1 MNGKVKAFGEKKN
14 DEAIDQER
22 NLRDDT
28 QIPET
33 KSPAPSKMLR
43 LPFLY
48 FNTWRSS
55 TVLHDNSFLLETN
68 LLHISLSQPSPTQLE
83 EAILVTNLIARNP
96 LSFSVWSED
105 EKKK

>member
-43 LPFLY
+43 LPFLS
-48 FNTWRSS
+48 FSTWRSS
-55 TVLHDNSFLLETN
+55 TVLHDSSFLLETS
-68 LLHISLSQPSPTQLE
+68 LLHISLSQ
-83 EAILVTNLIARNP
+83 AAVTHSAGGGY
-96 LSFSVWSED
+96 FGD
-105 EKKK
+105 KFDC